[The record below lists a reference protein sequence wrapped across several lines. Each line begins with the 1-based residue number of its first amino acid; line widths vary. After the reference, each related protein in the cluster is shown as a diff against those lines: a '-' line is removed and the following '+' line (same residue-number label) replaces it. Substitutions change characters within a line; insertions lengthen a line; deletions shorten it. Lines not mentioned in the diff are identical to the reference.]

1 MSEQKMFVIV
11 NPVAAYGRVARQWP
25 EVKAH
30 LEGLGLAFDF
40 QMTERTMHAK
50 EIART
55 AVANGHNF
63 IVAYGGD
70 GTLMETI
77 NGLFGE
83 PGEPSR
89 ATVGIIPGG
98 TGSDFVRTLGI
109 PHDYRLACQRLVTGA
124 ERVVDVGLA
133 TFTGFDG
140 SEKQLYF
147 ANIAGLGFDGEVVER
162 VQRSSKALG
171 GTITYLGNLL
181 LTLVAYRN
189 KQVALRF
196 DDVLQERRLNSVV
209 VCNGR
214 YFGGAMHIAPPA
226 DLTDGQF
233 DLVTLGDLNKPELVA
248 NVPRVYR
255 GTHLTHPK
263 VDIYKVRQV
272 SVEAQERML
281 VQADGELVGQ
291 APATFR
297 IVPRVLKVIA

>member
-1 MSEQKMFVIV
+1 MSEQKTFVIV
-11 NPVAAYGRVARQWP
+11 NPAAADGRVAQQWP
-25 EVKAH
+25 KVKAY
-30 LEGLGLAFDF
+30 LEALDLTFDF
-40 QMTERTMHAK
+40 QMTERPMHATA
-50 EIART
+50 IARA
-55 AVANGHNF
+55 AVAKGYRF

-70 GTLMETI
+70 GTLMEII
-77 NGLFGE
+77 NGLLGE
-83 PGEPSR
+83 PGEPSL
-89 ATVGIIPGG
+89 ATVAIIPGG

-109 PHDYRLACQRLVTGA
+109 PHDYRLACDRLVSGT
-124 ERVVDVGLA
+124 ERLVDVGFA

-140 SEKQLYF
+140 SEKHLYF

-181 LTLVAYRN
+181 LTLIAYQN
-189 KQVALRF
+189 KHVTLRF
-196 DDVLQERRLNSVV
+196 DDVVQERRLNSVV

-263 VDIYKVRQV
+263 VDIYKAREV
-272 SVEAQERML
+272 SVEALERML
-281 VQADGELVGQ
+281 FQADGELVGQ

-297 IVPRVLKVIA
+297 IVPRVLRILA